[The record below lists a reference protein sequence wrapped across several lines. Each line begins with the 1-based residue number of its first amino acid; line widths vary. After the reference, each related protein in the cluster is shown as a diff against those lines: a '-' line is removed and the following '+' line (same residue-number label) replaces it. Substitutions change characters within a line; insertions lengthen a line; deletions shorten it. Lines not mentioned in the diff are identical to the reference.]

1 MINQGLVILLQFL
14 FILYYRYLRYIYNKI
29 QRQKKEAEKVLNML
43 GSVHRTNS
51 NLEDDKQS
59 MKILKS
65 QRRTIFVLMI
75 LVVILD
81 INDFLT
87 NENSFFLGL
96 FSGVIIA
103 TCIVGLFVNFS
114 LSKRIGTRIKKTLD

>member
-1 MINQGLVILLQFL
+1 M
-14 FILYYRYLRYIYNKI
+14 
-29 QRQKKEAEKVLNML
+29 LNML

-87 NENSFFLGL
+87 NENSFFLSAC
-96 FSGVIIA
+96 FQE
-103 TCIVGLFVNFS
+103 
-114 LSKRIGTRIKKTLD
+114 